1 MGRREELAD
10 AGIRLVARTGIRS
23 LTHRAV
29 DVEAGVPAGSTTY
42 YARSRRELTALV
54 VARITEQLEH
64 DLRDLAVP
72 AVLDDGAAVE
82 VALAMLER
90 LAARADAQAVRL
102 ALLAELRDDPD
113 LRAPLTSAAPVRA
126 ALVDMAS
133 GILRAIGVRDPA
145 THAVDLVGLVDALLL
160 YRVADAAPLD
170 PTRVLAA
177 YLAGLPQR

>member
-10 AGIRLVARTGIRS
+10 AGVRLVARSGIRA

-42 YARSRRELTALV
+42 YARSRRELTGLV
-54 VARITEQLEH
+54 VARITEQLEE

-72 AVLDDGAAVE
+72 AVLDDAAAV
-82 VALAMLER
+82 AIARAMLDR

-102 ALLAELRDDPD
+102 ALLSELRDDPD

-126 ALVDMAS
+126 ALVDTAT
-133 GILRAIGVRDPA
+133 GILRAIGVRQPA

-160 YRVADAAPLD
+160 YDVADAAPLD
-170 PTRVLAA
+170 ASRVLTA
-177 YLAGLPQR
+177 YLTGLPRR

>member
-10 AGIRLVARTGIRS
+10 AGVRLVARSGIRS

-42 YARSRRELTALV
+42 YARSRRELTSLV
-54 VARITEQLEH
+54 VARITEQLEE

-72 AVLDDGAAVE
+72 AVLDDAGAVA
-82 VALAMLER
+82 VALAMLDR

-102 ALLAELRDDPD
+102 ALLSELRDDPE
-113 LRAPLTSAAPVRA
+113 LRAPLTAAAPVRA
-126 ALVDMAS
+126 ALVETAE
-133 GILRAIGVRDPA
+133 GILTAIGVDDPGA
-145 THAVDLVGLVDALLL
+145 HAADLVGLVDALLL

-170 PTRVLAA
+170 ASRVLAA
-177 YLAGLPQR
+177 HVAGLPRR

>member
-10 AGIRLVARTGIRS
+10 AGVRLVARSGIRA

-42 YARSRRELTALV
+42 YARSRRELTGLV
-54 VARITEQLEH
+54 VARITEQLEE

-72 AVLDDGAAVE
+72 AVLDDAGAVAV
-82 VALAMLER
+82 ARTMLDR

-102 ALLAELRDDPD
+102 ALLSELRDDPE

-126 ALVDMAS
+126 ALVDT
-133 GILRAIGVRDPA
+133 PA

-160 YRVADAAPLD
+160 YDVAAAAPLD
-170 PTRVLAA
+170 ASRVLTA
-177 YLAGLPQR
+177 YIAGLPRR